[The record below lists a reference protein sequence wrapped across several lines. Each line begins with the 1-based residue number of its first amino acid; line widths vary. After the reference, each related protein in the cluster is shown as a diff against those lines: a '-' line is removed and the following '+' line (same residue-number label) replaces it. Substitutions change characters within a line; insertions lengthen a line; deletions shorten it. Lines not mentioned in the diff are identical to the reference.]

1 MEFREVVNQRRSLR
15 SFAPVEVSEAVIKDL
30 AAVAGL
36 APSCSNKQPWRFV
49 FVRSPAMLERMF
61 ATLAP
66 GNANWAKQASLI
78 VAVWSQADLDCRT
91 PDGRDYYQFDTGMA
105 SALLML
111 AATEKNLTSPSDC
124 RIRSSG
130 GSAGIGAARGRP
142 GDHPHHRGRP
152 RAGDLARAGG
162 LAGEGR
168 EGASRPAC
176 PLRLSPASC
185 SRIVAKRHSP
195 CAIQDT
201 QNVRG

>member
-1 MEFREVVNQRRSLR
+1 MEFREVVNQRRALR
-15 SFAPVEVSEAVIKDL
+15 SLAPVEVSDAVIKDL

-111 AATEKNLTSPSDC
+111 AATEKNLVAHP
-124 RIRSSG
+124 I
-130 GSAGIGAARGRP
+130 AGFDPQAARQV
-142 GDHPHHRGRP
+142 
-152 RAGDLARAGG
+152 LA
-162 LAGEGR
+162 LP
-168 EGASRPAC
+168 EGAQVITLIIVGGHTQEISPALADWQVKPEKERPA
-176 PLRLSPASC
+176 
-185 SRIVAKRHSP
+185 RIPFEAFVS
-195 CAIQDT
+195 I
-201 QNVRG
+201 V